1 MPKTDLKMLAEGFK
15 NTDDLVDATLHMLD
29 ENDYHFLAIALAQE
43 LVYHRSDRDKVTLIK
58 EYVQLV

>member
-1 MPKTDLKMLAEGFK
+1 MTAAGFK
-15 NTDDLVDATLHMLD
+15 TTDDLVDATIHLLD

-43 LVYHRSDRDKVTLIK
+43 LLYHRSDQDKVTLIK

>member
-1 MPKTDLKMLAEGFK
+1 MQKTDLKMTAAGFK
-15 NTDDLVDATLHMLD
+15 TTDDLVDATINLLD

-43 LVYHRSDRDKVTLIK
+43 LVYHRSDQDKVTLIK